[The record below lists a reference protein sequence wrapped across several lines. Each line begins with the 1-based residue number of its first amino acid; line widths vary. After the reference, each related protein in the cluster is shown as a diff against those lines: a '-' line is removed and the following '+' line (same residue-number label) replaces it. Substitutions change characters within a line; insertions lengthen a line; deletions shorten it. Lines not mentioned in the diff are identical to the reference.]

1 LKIVGE
7 NPITQIK
14 SIVAVL
20 LILLSANTYA
30 MDAKNI
36 FRQSKNSVVLVMAFD
51 KNSQPIIIGSG
62 FFIDDGNKIATNFH
76 IVKDAVTLV
85 IKKPDGTTSKITET
99 YGVDYKRD
107 IILLSS
113 PIKGKALLLET
124 QTPEVGDD
132 ILAIGNPKGFENT
145 LSIGIVSGIRSEDG
159 TDYYQITSPISPGSS
174 GGPIINK
181 DGNVVGVSTFYMEG
195 GQNLNFSV
203 PSAYIFRL
211 LKENKKDLLRNVI
224 IRNAKKTKDDEMQKI
239 IDTYRKKEQEQQV
252 AESDNNKLNGKD
264 FPADNKTKDGV
275 VVLPSG
281 LQYKIIK
288 NGKGKKPVA
297 DSKVLVHYRG
307 TLIDG
312 TEFDNSYARG
322 EPIWLG
328 LNQVIKGWQEAL
340 QLMSVGSKWQ
350 IVIPSELAYGKR
362 GAGRVIGPNATLIFD
377 IELLSI
383 K

>member
-1 LKIVGE
+1 MNVLRF
-7 NPITQIK
+7 
-14 SIVAVL
+14 AVF
-20 LILLSANTYA
+20 
-30 MDAKNI
+30 I
-36 FRQSKNSVVLVMAFD
+36 FLY
-51 KNSQPIIIGSG
+51 PIIT
-62 FFIDDGNKIATNFH
+62 NVYAVKIETDLEKLSYSMGIFLGQSVNRQEMDVDIPAFMQ
-76 IVKDAVTLV
+76 AVEDVLNNAE
-85 IKKPDGTTSKITET
+85 KKLT
-99 YGVDYKRD
+99 
-107 IILLSS
+107 
-113 PIKGKALLLET
+113 
-124 QTPEVGDD
+124 
-132 ILAIGNPKGFENT
+132 
-145 LSIGIVSGIRSEDG
+145 
-159 TDYYQITSPISPGSS
+159 
-174 GGPIINK
+174 
-181 DGNVVGVSTFYMEG
+181 
-195 GQNLNFSV
+195 
-203 PSAYIFRL
+203 
-211 LKENKKDLLRNVI
+211 
-224 IRNAKKTKDDEMQKI
+224 DDEMQKI

-252 AESDNNKLNGKD
+252 AESDNNKLNGEN
-264 FPADNKTKDGV
+264 FLADNKTKDGV

-350 IVIPSELAYGKR
+350 IVIPSNLAYGEQ
-362 GAGRVIGPNATLIFD
+362 GSGRIGSNSTLLFD

>member
-1 LKIVGE
+1 M
-7 NPITQIK
+7 N
-14 SIVAVL
+14 VL
-20 LILLSANTYA
+20 RFTVF
-30 MDAKNI
+30 I
-36 FRQSKNSVVLVMAFD
+36 FLY
-51 KNSQPIIIGSG
+51 PIIT
-62 FFIDDGNKIATNFH
+62 NVYAVKIETDLEKLSYSMGIFLGQSVNRQEMEVDIPAFMQ
-76 IVKDAVTLV
+76 AVEDVLNNAE
-85 IKKPDGTTSKITET
+85 KKLT
-99 YGVDYKRD
+99 
-107 IILLSS
+107 
-113 PIKGKALLLET
+113 
-124 QTPEVGDD
+124 
-132 ILAIGNPKGFENT
+132 
-145 LSIGIVSGIRSEDG
+145 
-159 TDYYQITSPISPGSS
+159 
-174 GGPIINK
+174 
-181 DGNVVGVSTFYMEG
+181 
-195 GQNLNFSV
+195 
-203 PSAYIFRL
+203 
-211 LKENKKDLLRNVI
+211 
-224 IRNAKKTKDDEMQKI
+224 DDEMQKI

-288 NGKGKKPVA
+288 NGNGGGPVA
-297 DSKVLVHYRG
+297 DSRVVVHYRG

-350 IVIPSELAYGKR
+350 IVIPSELAYGEK
-362 GAGRVIGPNATLIFD
+362 GAGEVILPNATLIFD